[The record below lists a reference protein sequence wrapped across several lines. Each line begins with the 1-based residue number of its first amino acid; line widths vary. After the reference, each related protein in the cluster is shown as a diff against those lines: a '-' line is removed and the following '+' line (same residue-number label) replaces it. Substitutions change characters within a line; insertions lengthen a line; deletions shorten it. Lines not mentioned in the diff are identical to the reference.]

1 MQAATRVATAQ
12 NEALDM
18 SWWGKALGGA
28 FGFMIGGPLGALMG
42 IAFGHSFDR
51 GMGTL
56 DHAIPGADQERIQA
70 AFFTATFSVMGYI
83 AKADGQVTAEEI
95 KLAEAVMDRLGLNA
109 EMRSSARKLFNEGK
123 TAGFPI
129 DDVMQQFRHETHR
142 RTTLIQMFLEIQL
155 QAAYADG
162 VMHPAEKEAL
172 LGICEHL
179 GIAHAQ
185 LDRLEEMLRAGFGR
199 GGYDAAAAKTSL
211 QDAYRLLG
219 VGESV
224 GDTELKKTYR
234 RLMSQHHPDKLVS
247 KGLPEQMIRD
257 ATEKT
262 QQIKAAY
269 ELIRESRG

>member
-1 MQAATRVATAQ
+1 
-12 NEALDM
+12 M

-28 FGFMIGGPLGALMG
+28 FGFMVGGPLGALMG

-51 GMGTL
+51 GMGKL
-56 DHAIPGADQERIQA
+56 EGADWGEDQERTQA

-83 AKADGQVTAEEI
+83 AKADGRVSPEEI
-95 KLAEAVMDRLGLNA
+95 RLAEAVMDRLGLNS
-109 EMRSSARKLFNEGK
+109 EMRASARKLFSEGK
-123 TAGFPI
+123 SADFPI
-129 DDVMQQFRHETHR
+129 DEIMRQFRSETHR

-172 LGICEHL
+172 RSICGHL
-179 GIAHAQ
+179 GIPAAQ

-199 GGYDAAAAKTSL
+199 AGYDAAATETSL

-219 VGESV
+219 VDESV
-224 GDTELKKTYR
+224 DDADLKKTYR
-234 RLMSQHHPDKLVS
+234 RLMSQHHPDKLVA
-247 KGLPEQMIRD
+247 KGLPEQMIKD

-269 ELIRESRG
+269 KLIRKSRV

>member
-1 MQAATRVATAQ
+1 
-12 NEALDM
+12 M

-28 FGFMIGGPLGALMG
+28 FGFTIGGPLGELLG
-42 IAFGHSFDR
+42 IALGHSFDR
-51 GMGTL
+51 GLGKL
-56 DHAIPGADQERIQA
+56 DETDHGADQERIQA

-83 AKADGQVTAEEI
+83 AKADGRVSPQEI
-95 KLAEAVMDRLGLNA
+95 QLAEAVMDRLGLNA
-109 EMRSSARKLFNEGK
+109 EMRKSAKKLFTEGK
-123 TAGFPI
+123 APDFPI
-129 DDVMQQFRHETHR
+129 DQVMDQFRRETHR

-172 LGICEHL
+172 KGICEHL
-179 GIAHAQ
+179 GIARAQ

-199 GGYDAAAAKTSL
+199 PGYEPSAAKTSL

-219 VGESV
+219 VDESV
-224 GDTELKKTYR
+224 SDAELKRTYR
-234 RLMSQHHPDKLVS
+234 RLMSQHHPDKLVA
-247 KGLPEQMIRD
+247 KGLPEEMVRD

-269 ELIRESRG
+269 ELIRKSRD

>member
-1 MQAATRVATAQ
+1 
-12 NEALDM
+12 M

-51 GMGTL
+51 GLGKL
-56 DHAIPGADQERIQA
+56 DEHDLGADQERIQA
-70 AFFTATFSVMGYI
+70 TFFTATFSVMGYI
-83 AKADGQVTAEEI
+83 AKADGRVSPEEI
-95 KLAEAVMDRLGLNA
+95 QLAEAVMNRLGLNS
-109 EMRSSARKLFNEGK
+109 EMRASARKLFNEGK
-123 TAGFPI
+123 STDFPI
-129 DDVMQQFRHETHR
+129 DDVMDQFRREVHR

-172 LGICEHL
+172 RSICGHL
-179 GIAHAQ
+179 GIPPSQ

-199 GGYDAAAAKTSL
+199 SGADAAAAKTSL

-219 VGESV
+219 VDESV
-224 GDTELKKTYR
+224 SDSELKKVYR
-234 RLMSQHHPDKLVS
+234 RLMSQHHPDKLVA
-247 KGLPEQMIRD
+247 KGLPEQMIKD

-269 ELIRESRG
+269 ELIRKSRQ

>member
-1 MQAATRVATAQ
+1 
-12 NEALDM
+12 M

-42 IAFGHSFDR
+42 MAFGHSFDR
-51 GMGTL
+51 GLGKMDG
-56 DHAIPGADQERIQA
+56 AEWGADQERIQA
-70 AFFTATFSVMGYI
+70 AFFTATFSVMGYL
-83 AKADGQVTAEEI
+83 AKTDGRVTRDEI
-95 KLAEAVMDRLGLNA
+95 KLAEAVMDRLGLSA

-123 TAGFPI
+123 SDDFPI
-129 DDVMQQFRHETHR
+129 DEVMDQFRRETHR

-172 LGICEHL
+172 INICHHL
-179 GIAHAQ
+179 GIAPSQ

-199 GGYDAAAAKTSL
+199 SGYDAATTKTSL
-211 QDAYRLLG
+211 KDACRLLG
-219 VGESV
+219 VDEGVS
-224 GDTELKKTYR
+224 DAELKKAYR
-234 RLMSQHHPDKLVS
+234 RLMSQHHPDKLVA

-269 ELIRESRG
+269 ELIRKSRNG

>member
-1 MQAATRVATAQ
+1 MA
-12 NEALDM
+12 
-18 SWWGKALGGA
+18 WWGKALGGA

-51 GMGTL
+51 GLGKMDG
-56 DHAIPGADQERIQA
+56 AEWGADQERIQA
-70 AFFTATFSVMGYI
+70 AFFTATFSVMGYL
-83 AKADGQVTAEEI
+83 AKVDGRVTQDEI
-95 KLAEAVMDRLGLNA
+95 KLAEAVMDRLGLSA

-123 TAGFPI
+123 SDDFPI
-129 DDVMQQFRHETHR
+129 DEVLDQFRRETHR

-172 LGICEHL
+172 INICRHL
-179 GIAHAQ
+179 GIAPSQ

-199 GGYDAAAAKTSL
+199 SGYDAATAKTSL
-211 QDAYRLLG
+211 KDAYRLLG
-219 VGESV
+219 VNDRV
-224 GDTELKKTYR
+224 NDAELKTAYR
-234 RLMSQHHPDKLVS
+234 RLMSQHHPDKLVA

-269 ELIRESRG
+269 ELIRKSRDA

>member
-1 MQAATRVATAQ
+1 
-12 NEALDM
+12 M

-51 GMGTL
+51 GLGKL
-56 DHAIPGADQERIQA
+56 DGPGWGADQERIQA

-83 AKADGQVTAEEI
+83 AKADGRVSPEEI
-95 KLAEAVMDRLGLNA
+95 RLAEAVMDRLGLNA
-109 EMRSSARKLFNEGK
+109 EMRKSAKKLFNEGK
-123 TAGFPI
+123 SSDFPI
-129 DDVMQQFRHETHR
+129 DDVMQQFRRETHR

-162 VMHPAEKEAL
+162 VMHPAEKKAL
-172 LGICEHL
+172 QGICGHL
-179 GIAHAQ
+179 GIPPEQ

-199 GGYDAAAAKTSL
+199 GGHDAAAAKTSL
-211 QDAYRLLG
+211 RDAYRLLG
-219 VGESV
+219 VDESIS
-224 GDTELKKTYR
+224 DTELKKTYR
-234 RLMSQHHPDKLVS
+234 RLMSQHHPDKLVA

-262 QQIKAAY
+262 QQIKAAF
-269 ELIRESRG
+269 ELIRESRDR